1 METLN
6 QSVLNL
12 EGKVAIVT
20 GAGQGVGEAISQL
33 LAAHGAK
40 VVVNDFFPDRAKRV
54 ADEILAR
61 GGSAIPVQADVTD
74 ATSVAE
80 MVRQASAHYGPI
92 DILVNNAGNFGANP
106 SEEVTQP
113 FWEHGRD
120 VWGGVVDVNLFG
132 VINCVSACIPSMIE
146 KQGGRIITIISDAA
160 RVGQAGL
167 EIYSAAKAGS
177 AGFMRAIS
185 HTLGRYQ
192 VTANTVSISATSTPA
207 LEERFAKDP
216 DRKKKVLER
225 YIIRRLGQP
234 ADVANMVL
242 FLASDASSWITG
254 QTYPVNGGYTLSV

>member
-6 QSVLNL
+6 QSILNL

-92 DILVNNAGNFGANP
+92 DILVNK
-106 SEEVTQP
+106 
-113 FWEHGRD
+113 
-120 VWGGVVDVNLFG
+120 
-132 VINCVSACIPSMIE
+132 C
-146 KQGGRIITIISDAA
+146 
-160 RVGQAGL
+160 
-167 EIYSAAKAGS
+167 
-177 AGFMRAIS
+177 
-185 HTLGRYQ
+185 
-192 VTANTVSISATSTPA
+192 
-207 LEERFAKDP
+207 
-216 DRKKKVLER
+216 RKF
-225 YIIRRLGQP
+225 RRESQ
-234 ADVANMVL
+234 
-242 FLASDASSWITG
+242 
-254 QTYPVNGGYTLSV
+254 